1 MEYRVTAALFI
12 LFIYGWK
19 RWCIE
24 VTPLERPKVVRGG
37 MAVGL
42 STVDEH
48 AVAFAQLLSLLL
60 IGKFSLA
67 RQNDKAK
74 KRHQILS
81 LGYMWVNSLQRAD
94 LLQMDQG
101 CPGKG

>member
-1 MEYRVTAALFI
+1 
-12 LFIYGWK
+12 
-19 RWCIE
+19 
-24 VTPLERPKVVRGG
+24 
-37 MAVGL
+37 MAIRF

-48 AVAFAQLLSLLL
+48 TVSLSQLICLLL

-67 RQNDKAK
+67 RQNDEAK
-74 KRHQILS
+74 KRHQLLS

-94 LLQMDQG
+94 LLQMEQG